1 MQERFQMADAG
12 MRGKEQ
18 ASLRRNVQYY
28 KPILSKFEIG
38 ERVWVLDPKIIPG
51 SRSRDALR

>member
-1 MQERFQMADAG
+1 MADAG
-12 MRGKEQ
+12 MREKEQ

-28 KPILSKFEIG
+28 KPKFEIG

-51 SRSRDALR
+51 SRSRDTLR